1 MAVITIDTLI
11 GKVDNEIIRLEK
23 LNSINVTVRIDD
35 TVDFLKDVLFD
46 TKAIKGDQKFD
57 LVETIGENCTA
68 VYELNGDVITAGSNV
83 LTYGDELTI
92 TITADTGYTINA
104 FTINDV
110 SYTLG
115 DVVEETLTVV
125 DNLQVVA
132 SAELKTFNLVT
143 TPDAN
148 CLITVTKDGE
158 PIVAGTDVLTYG
170 DIITI
175 TSTAT
180 EGYDL
185 ESLEVNGEAFTSG
198 ETHTVEDNVTIVA
211 TSIAK
216 TYDLTSTP
224 DANCTILVTRNG
236 EEVVA
241 GTDVIS
247 YDDVLVITATATE
260 GYEILTL
267 QVNSA
272 DFISGEEQEVV
283 GDVVITA
290 TSQLI

>member
-11 GKVDNEIIRLEK
+11 SKVDNEIIRLEK

-68 VYELNGDVITAGSNV
+68 VYELNGNVITAGSNV
-83 LTYGDELTI
+83 LTFGDELTI

-115 DVVEETLTVV
+115 DTVEETLTVV
-125 DNLQVVA
+125 DNLEVVA

-148 CLITVTKDGE
+148 CLITVTKDE
-158 PIVAGTDVLTYG
+158 API
-170 DIITI
+170 
-175 TSTAT
+175 
-180 EGYDL
+180 
-185 ESLEVNGEAFTSG
+185 
-198 ETHTVEDNVTIVA
+198 
-211 TSIAK
+211 
-216 TYDLTSTP
+216 
-224 DANCTILVTRNG
+224 
-236 EEVVA
+236 VA

-247 YDDVLVITATATE
+247 YDDVLVITATANE
-260 GYEILTL
+260 DYEILTL
-267 QVNSA
+267 QVNSV
-272 DFISGEEQEVV
+272 DFTSGEEHEVV

>member
-11 GKVDNEIIRLEK
+11 SKVDNEIIRLEK

-68 VYELNGDVITAGSNV
+68 VYELNGNVITAGSNV
-83 LTYGDELTI
+83 LTFGDELTI

-115 DVVEETLTVV
+115 DTVEETLTVV
-125 DNLQVVA
+125 DNL
-132 SAELKTFNLVT
+132 
-143 TPDAN
+143 
-148 CLITVTKDGE
+148 
-158 PIVAGTDVLTYG
+158 
-170 DIITI
+170 
-175 TSTAT
+175 
-180 EGYDL
+180 
-185 ESLEVNGEAFTSG
+185 
-198 ETHTVEDNVTIVA
+198 
-211 TSIAK
+211 
-216 TYDLTSTP
+216 
-224 DANCTILVTRNG
+224 
-236 EEVVA
+236 EVVA

-247 YDDVLVITATATE
+247 YDDVLVITATANE
-260 GYEILTL
+260 DYEILTL
-267 QVNSA
+267 QVNSV
-272 DFISGEEQEVV
+272 DFTSGEEHEVV

>member
-11 GKVDNEIIRLEK
+11 SKVDNEIIRLEK

-83 LTYGDELTI
+83 LTFGDELTI

-115 DVVEETLTVV
+115 DTVEETLTVV
-125 DNLQVVA
+125 DNLEVVA

-148 CLITVTKDGE
+148 CLITVTKDE
-158 PIVAGTDVLTYG
+158 APIVAGTDVISYG

-175 TSTAT
+175 TSTAN
-180 EGYDL
+180 EGYDI
-185 ESLEVNGEAFTSG
+185 ESLEVNGEVFTSG
-198 ETHTVEDNVTIVA
+198 ETYTVEDNVTIIA
-211 TSIAK
+211 TSTAK

-224 DANCTILVTRNG
+224 DANCTISVTRNS
-236 EEVVA
+236 EEVTA
-241 GTDVIS
+241 GTDVLTYGDIIT
-247 YDDVLVITATATE
+247 ITATANE
-260 GYEILTL
+260 DYEILTL
-267 QVNSA
+267 QVNSV
-272 DFISGEEQEVV
+272 DFTSGEEHEVV